1 MIPTLKQLDNATQH
15 ESIGICLIAANGG
28 DNAYETM
35 LELGCKKPH
44 SPQYEP
50 MLLSYWI
57 ESIRSLLSSDYHA
70 PETIAYFA
78 SIGIEA

>member
-1 MIPTLKQLDNATQH
+1 MTTLKQLDNATQH

-28 DNAYETM
+28 DNAFET
-35 LELGCKKPH
+35 LQELGCKKPH

-57 ESIRSLLSSDYHA
+57 ESIRSLLSSDTHSD
-70 PETIAYFA
+70 EVVKFFA